1 MTGAPPVTVVCATRN
16 ARAAVRLTFA
26 SFFRYNDGE
35 TPIFVADNGS
45 TDGTLEE
52 LRRWP
57 QIQLVTIAQR
67 RALLACDRARQ
78 ALVPEPGARRPE
90 EDDDL
95 VDITEHGATLDWLV
109 ERVTTPL
116 VLVMDSDVEFLQDG
130 CLAAMVDLVESRR
143 LAALGQLE
151 PGWHGYQPRLAPA
164 LLLLR
169 TDVVRRYR
177 ASFRPA
183 TWISDPAEADRWA
196 RRGPAYEAPP
206 SELASYHS
214 LSTYPTA
221 ALLFERLREGGEA
234 WADLP
239 DDISRRFRHFG
250 HMSWGQL
257 PDGEG
262 GTATS
267 RSAVSERLRTIEAA
281 LRAYA

>member
-1 MTGAPPVTVVCATRN
+1 MTGAPRVTVVCATRN

-26 SFFRYNDGE
+26 SFFRYNALE
-35 TPIFVADNGS
+35 APIFVADNGS

-67 RALLACDRARQ
+67 RALLADEGARNR
-78 ALVPEPGARRPE
+78 LLPTGARRLE
-90 EDDDL
+90 NDDGL
-95 VDITEHGATLDWLV
+95 VAVTEHGATLDWLV

-116 VLVMDSDVEFLQDG
+116 VLVMDSDVEFLSQG
-130 CLAAMVDLVESRR
+130 CVAAMVDLLERKQ
-143 LAALGQLE
+143 LAALGRLE

-169 TDVVRRYR
+169 TEVVRRHA

-183 TWISDPAEADRWA
+183 TWLADPAEAERWEQ
-196 RRGPAYEAPP
+196 RGPAYEAPP
-206 SELASYHS
+206 SELATYHS
-214 LSTYPTA
+214 LTTYPTA
-221 ALLFERLREGGEA
+221 ALMFKRLREEGES

-239 DDISRRFRHFG
+239 EDICRRFRHFG

-257 PDGEG
+257 PDHEG
-262 GTATS
+262 GTASS
-267 RSAVSERLRTIEAA
+267 RSAASERLRTIETA
-281 LRAYA
+281 LLAYS